1 MELKPELRLLPLI
14 VSKVY
19 LGKGPKEEEL
29 LFPTNHESVGKQTS
43 PMTAAGFT
51 SLLRF
56 CHGFSYSPPG
66 QGYTK
71 SMQGSHQGMK
81 PVQIHYTLEGI
92 HDSQASPGDESA
104 DMLCLPFFLFI
115 NTCSHLEASS
125 PGQYA
130 QLKIRKSL

>member
-1 MELKPELRLLPLI
+1 MELKPELPFLPLI

-29 LFPTNHESVGKQTS
+29 LFPTNHGSVGKQTS
-43 PMTAAGFT
+43 PMTADDSRRLHFLAEA
-51 SLLRF
+51 

-104 DMLCLPFFLFI
+104 DMLFAFFLFI
-115 NTCSHLEASS
+115 NTCSHLECPVLANMHN
-125 PGQYA
+125 
-130 QLKIRKSL
+130 